1 MQRRWRDIGSDV
13 ESTVRVYLAGR
24 VFVEAGE
31 RLVTESDFPCRQGR
45 LLFVV
50 LAADHRRAI
59 PHEELAGLVWGEEL
73 PAAWETALRAL
84 VSKLR
89 AQLRT
94 TLGPDAIESAFG
106 CYQLHIPA
114 GTWVDLE
121 AAAEGIHLAET
132 LVRDGRP
139 GDAAWWAIPAGAI
152 AGRAFLAG
160 HDGDWIEE
168 RREKLRT
175 IHVRALCCLAEIWT
189 TVGDTTLA
197 VRDAKQAVQ
206 LDPFGE
212 RTHRL
217 LMRAHAA
224 AGNRAAALKAYER
237 CRELLAEELGA
248 DPSRETQAL
257 HLDILRAG

>member
-1 MQRRWRDIGSDV
+1 VRDD
-13 ESTVRVYLAGR
+13 TVRVYLAGR

-31 RLVTESDFPCRQGR
+31 RLVGESDLPGRQGR
-45 LLFVV
+45 LLLAV
-50 LAADHRRAI
+50 LAAGHRRAV
-59 PHEELAGLVWGEEL
+59 PREELADLLWGENA
-73 PAAWETALRAL
+73 PPSWDTALRAL

-89 AQLRT
+89 TALRE
-94 TLGPDAIESAFG
+94 TLGPDAVESAFG
-106 CYQLHIPA
+106 SYQLHLPD
-114 GTWVDLE
+114 GTWIDLE

-132 LVRDGRP
+132 LVRDGRVSE
-139 GDAAWWAIPAGAI
+139 AAWWAIPAGAI
-152 AGRAFLAG
+152 AGRPFLYG
-160 HDGDWIEE
+160 HEGAWIEE

-189 TVGDTTLA
+189 TTGDTTLA
-197 VRDAKQAVQ
+197 VRDATEAVQ

-224 AGNRAAALKAYER
+224 AGDRAAALKAYER
-237 CRELLAEELGA
+237 CRRLLADELGA
-248 DPSRETQAL
+248 DPSAETQAL